1 MKTAYLLLARYDGL
15 PIISVEEVCRDFFRH
30 LTPVKFLRKVAD
42 GSIHLPLIRMEASQK
57 SAKGVY
63 VDDLAAYLD
72 AQRAEALREYDQL
85 HG

>member
-15 PIISVEEVCRDFFRH
+15 PIISVEDVCRDFFQH

-42 GSIHLPLIRMEASQK
+42 GAIRLPLIRMEASQK
-57 SAKGVY
+57 SAKGVH

-72 AQRAEALREYDQL
+72 AQRAEAQREYDQL